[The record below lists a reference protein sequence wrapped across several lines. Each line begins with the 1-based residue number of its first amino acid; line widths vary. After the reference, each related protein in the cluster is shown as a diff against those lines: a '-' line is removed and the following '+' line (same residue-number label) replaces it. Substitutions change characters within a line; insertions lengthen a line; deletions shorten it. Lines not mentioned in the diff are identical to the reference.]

1 MVDGIIQGRFSP
13 EQLTAIEQS
22 QQVSSRM
29 KDKIRAVAGS
39 LNNGNSIFI
48 DYNAATKR
56 VKNRITGNYTSKYS
70 SGIRMTQRELLPYAF
85 YFSKA
90 DNPVIKAIDLT
101 KVRRAVE
108 GFVRKDGS
116 IDGIWENMDGFMSD
130 LAKYFTNLDS
140 PRRQPSAIALD
151 SDAKAKFMGDL
162 VNDMEKGGRKF
173 VRDFRL
179 DRMGAVE
186 PRNFRARISEEAIQF
201 SKMRWM
207 PSENV
212 GDTKVT
218 GSEEGYRIVS
228 KDKNRLYG
236 PDGKLIGI
244 YDTQLE
250 AERKADAAQARVQ
263 SEIDQQQRLAG
274 DEGGQAAEAGR
285 GDRVERGQESGQEGG
300 QALGQVRQEGDV
312 TQYTKE
318 ERAALSEAKKRI
330 SRNLKEYPEAVPLSM
345 KVNSKTGRVKFD
357 QLKGPDGQPILDAK
371 GRPVVDVVF
380 KKRPYKIR
388 NSPKLSKDNAKAV
401 TQAADL
407 LEADARKAIN
417 MPSVSNGLGWYSR
430 MREFLQTAFGA
441 SIELFGQL
449 LGATSAR
456 TPVDTNFRQ
465 ALEAIR
471 MFSAGNYDSLLN
483 DFDAHVKKANADAQ
497 SGELLRRWKEKNPK
511 KRKSTFKIQDEL
523 RKEINR
529 FDKVP
534 LRENGKKFNA
544 NSQKVLHVLYGLW
557 LDQTVG
563 PKTPNFAGNLTGRTL
578 KATIDVWAARNLRRL
593 LYEGKAKRWRILPE
607 QESGVTDPDFFFA
620 QDVYDTVAKRLG
632 MNADDLQALM
642 WFMEKDVWEK
652 NGWTS
657 TVGAEKSSFDKEA
670 GKLALDRYQAGV
682 TTFTT
687 PEQYSPEIQEKERM
701 ALRNSIAKIPGM
713 TSSRVTHSDGMYG
726 DYIEPSFDVEFSV
739 QRKPDGSSQDISS
752 QVAEII
758 RIASEQGR
766 KQTDV
771 FVSKVVDQNH
781 PNARPMVEIGFKKA
795 ASPEDVQAV
804 VQAFRSNGIDGFTI
818 AKDTRGKVIGIRAQY
833 IPEISAR
840 FDTIEHLNPDKSIDF
855 ATEWMNKTRNAAL
868 SLDQIENVS
877 YKQPGWVSTTVYGI
891 EEYSSATPSDNGR
904 TSRRDELDRRRAVL
918 ESRQIPSGPAPN
930 EGMEPG
936 TPGLPTSGGDVQT
949 EVVQSRTPEIAR
961 LMPAD
966 VRERSININDS
977 DADYTGMI
985 VRGEKTI
992 ETRDNPTSL
1001 KPYIGKRVGLVSTGT
1016 GGKAMLVG
1024 SAVIGSPKQ
1033 YNTES
1038 EFRRDY
1044 SKHRVEPQSLF
1055 DIKKGSPKWGFP
1067 LEDVRPIEP
1076 VPAPAGGIVARKMPE
1091 GFQFMPSDSDY
1102 LAAVKSGDTAKAQ
1115 QMVDQAAKAAG
1126 YTVGPVYHGT
1136 NAEFTEFKRG
1146 DLGIHFGT
1154 KEQAAGR
1161 GGTREIRAFLKAK
1174 PIRIDD
1180 DPGFWMGRKIVNL
1193 LSDQGVNKTELS
1205 KLFNKAASE
1214 GGSSGEPN
1222 SSADILARGLIELGI
1237 DSIQYP
1243 NKFEGV
1249 GESVVVLDPS
1259 QIKSADPVTRDDAGN
1274 VIPLSQ
1280 RFQST
1285 NADIRYM
1292 PAPVPDPSIPGA
1304 YSMSGYR
1311 ILPGKTKGK
1320 LRVYSPDG
1328 SLAGVVGSVD
1338 DAQRM
1343 IQRKLR

>member
-1 MVDGIIQGRFSP
+1 V
-13 EQLTAIEQS
+13 
-22 QQVSSRM
+22 
-29 KDKIRAVAGS
+29 
-39 LNNGNSIFI
+39 
-48 DYNAATKR
+48 
-56 VKNRITGNYTSKYS
+56 
-70 SGIRMTQRELLPYAF
+70 PY
-85 YFSKA
+85 
-90 DNPVIKAIDLT
+90 
-101 KVRRAVE
+101 E
-108 GFVRKDGS
+108 
-116 IDGIWENMDGFMSD
+116 
-130 LAKYFTNLDS
+130 
-140 PRRQPSAIALD
+140 
-151 SDAKAKFMGDL
+151 
-162 VNDMEKGGRKF
+162 
-173 VRDFRL
+173 
-179 DRMGAVE
+179 
-186 PRNFRARISEEAIQF
+186 
-201 SKMRWM
+201 
-207 PSENV
+207 
-212 GDTKVT
+212 
-218 GSEEGYRIVS
+218 
-228 KDKNRLYG
+228 
-236 PDGKLIGI
+236 
-244 YDTQLE
+244 
-250 AERKADAAQARVQ
+250 
-263 SEIDQQQRLAG
+263 
-274 DEGGQAAEAGR
+274 
-285 GDRVERGQESGQEGG
+285 
-300 QALGQVRQEGDV
+300 
-312 TQYTKE
+312 
-318 ERAALSEAKKRI
+318 
-330 SRNLKEYPEAVPLSM
+330 
-345 KVNSKTGRVKFD
+345 
-357 QLKGPDGQPILDAK
+357 
-371 GRPVVDVVF
+371 
-380 KKRPYKIR
+380 IR
-388 NSPKLSKDNAKAV
+388 NSPKLSKDNTKAV
-401 TQAADL
+401 TQASDL

-497 SGELLRRWKEKNPK
+497 SGELLRRWKEKNPG
-511 KRKSTFKIQDEL
+511 KRESMFKVQDEL

-529 FDKVP
+529 FDQVP

-766 KQTDV
+766 KQNDV

-840 FDTIEHLNPDKSIDF
+840 FDTIEHLDPDKSIDF

-904 TSRRDELDRRRAVL
+904 TSRRNELDRRRAVL
-918 ESRQIPSGPAPN
+918 EARQVPSGPAPN
-930 EGMEPG
+930 EGVEPG
-936 TPGLPTSGGDVQT
+936 TPGLPASGGDVPAAVIQP
-949 EVVQSRTPEIAR
+949 QSAEIAGAR
-961 LMPAD
+961 LMPSGQIDTPAFKQWFGNSKVVD
-966 VRERSININDS
+966 ES
-977 DADYTGMI
+977 G
-985 VRGEKTI
+985 
-992 ETRDNPTSL
+992 
-1001 KPYIGKRVGLVSTGT
+1001 KPKVL
-1016 GGKAMLVG
+1016 
-1024 SAVIGSPKQ
+1024 
-1033 YNTES
+1033 
-1038 EFRRDY
+1038 
-1044 SKHRVEPQSLF
+1044 
-1055 DIKKGSPKWGFP
+1055 
-1067 LEDVRPIEP
+1067 
-1076 VPAPAGGIVARKMPE
+1076 
-1091 GFQFMPSDSDY
+1091 
-1102 LAAVKSGDTAKAQ
+1102 
-1115 QMVDQAAKAAG
+1115 
-1126 YTVGPVYHGT
+1126 YHGT
-1136 NAEFTEFKRG
+1136 RYNFSEFEPPTYLTE
-1146 DLGIHFGT
+1146 
-1154 KEQAAGR
+1154 
-1161 GGTREIRAFLKAK
+1161 
-1174 PIRIDD
+1174 
-1180 DPGFWMGRKIVNL
+1180 DP
-1193 LSDQGVNKTELS
+1193 Q
-1205 KLFNKAASE
+1205 AASE
-1214 GGSSGEPN
+1214 YAPADWNGTIYPVYVSAKKIKYLYDGEFRMIGYDKQKLERYAKQGYDALASNDPAN
-1222 SSADILARGLIELGI
+1222 PAYLVLDPRNIKSATGNKGTFSRASADIRL
-1237 DSIQYP
+1237 
-1243 NKFEGV
+1243 
-1249 GESVVVLDPS
+1249 
-1259 QIKSADPVTRDDAGN
+1259 
-1274 VIPLSQ
+1274 
-1280 RFQST
+1280 
-1285 NADIRYM
+1285 M
-1292 PAPVPDPSIPGA
+1292 PDPSVPGA
-1304 YSMSGYR
+1304 YSMSGFR
-1311 ILPGKTKGK
+1311 VLPGKTKGRV
-1320 LRVYSPDG
+1320 RVYSPTGGLLGIASSNDE
-1328 SLAGVVGSVD
+1328 
-1338 DAQRM
+1338 AQRM